1 MTSITQKF
9 WTYEMNSDILLID
22 ETFLLTSLSIICT
35 AGVGTITGNITA
47 GGKPSTSITLNVGM
61 PVTINSESNNI
72 ISGLLI
78 DGSGGNISLI
88 GKQ

>member
-9 WTYEMNSDILLID
+9 WTYEMNSATLLID
-22 ETFLLTSLSIICT
+22 ETFSLTSLSIICT
-35 AGVGTITGNITA
+35 AGVGTVTGNITA
-47 GGKPSTSITLNVGM
+47 GGIPSTSITLNVGM
-61 PVTINSESNNI
+61 PITIYSDSNNI
-72 ISGLLI
+72 ISGLFI